1 MWQASIFHR
10 KERPSWGIDDH
21 AVAVVPSSNSSKP
34 RLLDQVR
41 LACERRHYSPRTARS
56 YTFWVKRYV
65 LFHGKRHPRE
75 LGAPALTAFL
85 NHLASRERVSA
96 STQAQALSAL
106 VFLYRQVLGEDPGW
120 LEGLE
125 RVKRKHFLPVVLT
138 PEEVKLLLGLLKDV
152 PKLMAELIYGT
163 GMRVMECMQL
173 RVKDIDFRARTITVR
188 SGKGGKDRVVPLP
201 QRLAI
206 ALQQQVLRVLAIHK
220 HALHKGRGYAPMP
233 YALARKYPSA
243 SRSPGWQYVFPSSVE
258 RTDPGT
264 CRVVRWHSSP
274 STLQRAFQVAMR
286 QAEIRKHASVHS
298 LRHSFATHL
307 LASGCDI
314 RTIQTLLGHRHLE
327 TTMIYTHVEA
337 SVKHIVSP
345 LDVL

>member
-1 MWQASIFHR
+1 LWQASIFHR
-10 KERPSWGIDDH
+10 KERPSWGIDDTP
-21 AVAVVPSSNSSKP
+21 ADSATLPAPQP

-41 LACERRHYSPRTARS
+41 LACERRHYSPRTAKS
-56 YTFWVKRYV
+56 YTFWVRRYV

-85 NHLASRERVSA
+85 NHLASVEKVSA
-96 STQAQALSAL
+96 STQAQALNAL

-120 LEGLE
+120 LQGLE
-125 RVKRKHFLPVVLT
+125 RVKRKQFLPVVLT
-138 PEEVKLLLGLLKDV
+138 LEEVKLVLGFLKDV
-152 PKLMAELIYGT
+152 PKVMAELIYGT

-201 QRLAI
+201 QRLDAS
-206 ALQQQVLRVLAIHK
+206 LQQQVLRVVTRHK
-220 HALHKGRGYAPMP
+220 QACLEGRGFAPMP

-243 SRSPGWQYVFPSSVE
+243 SRSIGWQYVFPSTVE
-258 RTDPGT
+258 QKDPATG
-264 CRVVRWHSSP
+264 RFLRWHASP
-274 STLQRAFQVAMR
+274 STLQRAFQ
-286 QAEIRKHASVHS
+286 QAVRRAGIRKHATVHS

-314 RTIQTLLGHRHLE
+314 RTIQSLLGHRHLE
-327 TTMIYTHVEA
+327 TTMIYTHVEQSIR
-337 SVKHIVSP
+337 SVESP
-345 LDVL
+345 LDRL